1 MKALCENCK
10 RTNHEHKFQDELLGK
25 FVREFNKT
33 LKGGKDK
40 NICKCTVCSGLQEIK
55 QAQLESA

>member
-10 RTNHEHKFQDELLGK
+10 RINREHKFQDELLGK

-55 QAQLESA
+55 QS